1 MENAYKII
9 ASDGREYGPVTL
21 EELRHWCGEGRVGP
35 GTLIWLASESR
46 WQPAA
51 AVDQLKWDLPA
62 PPAIQVPSASS
73 SRGAP
78 TSESADLGSASG
90 SGPVDLDVLRPAGFW
105 IRLAAYF
112 VDMLILGAMVRL
124 ITLPW
129 ADALDLAQN
138 NAFAELKK
146 ASPDLQVLFQFW
158 RLMLAIEIP
167 AHFAYFVGFNGSWG
181 ASPGKLL
188 LGLRIVDAAGGPL
201 GYRRAFLRHCAEWVT
216 QITFGL
222 GFVICAFNVEKRA
235 LHDWL
240 ARTRVVSLRPRD
252 W

>member
-35 GTLIWLASESR
+35 GTLIWLAAESR
-46 WQPAA
+46 WQTAA
-51 AVDQLKWDLPA
+51 TVDQLKWDLPS
-62 PPAIQVPSASS
+62 PPAIQGSNPSRSQ
-73 SRGAP
+73 P
-78 TSESADLGSASG
+78 ESETNAGGRTGLFS
-90 SGPVDLDVLRPAGFW
+90 LDALRPAGFW

-112 VDMLILGAMVRL
+112 VDMLILGAMVQL
-124 ITLPW
+124 LTMPW
-129 ADALDLAQN
+129 ADAINPAQN

-146 ASPDLQVLFQFW
+146 TSPDLQVLFQFW

-188 LGLRIVDAAGGPL
+188 LGLRIVDSDGGPL
-201 GYRRAFLRHCAEWVT
+201 GYRRAFLRHCAEWLT

-222 GFVICAFNVEKRA
+222 GFVLCAFDSQKRA
-235 LHDWL
+235 LHDRF
-240 ARTRVVSLRPRD
+240 ARTRVVSIRPRD

>member
-35 GTLIWLASESR
+35 GTLIWLATESR
-46 WQPAA
+46 WQTAA
-51 AVDQLKWDLPA
+51 TVDQLKWDLPS
-62 PPAIQVPSASS
+62 PPAIQVSNPSRSQPES
-73 SRGAP
+73 EAP
-78 TSESADLGSASG
+78 TGAATGLFN
-90 SGPVDLDVLRPAGFW
+90 LDALRPAGFW

-124 ITLPW
+124 LTMPW

-146 ASPDLQVLFQFW
+146 TSPDLQVLFQFW

-181 ASPGKLL
+181 ATPGKLL
-188 LGLRIVDAAGGPL
+188 LGLRIVDTDGSPL
-201 GYRRAFLRHCAEWVT
+201 GYRRAFLRHCAEWLT

-222 GFVICAFNVEKRA
+222 GFVICAFDPQKRA
-235 LHDWL
+235 LHDRL
-240 ARTRVVSLRPRD
+240 ARTRVVSMRPRD

>member
-35 GTLIWLASESR
+35 GTLIWLAAESR

-51 AVDQLKWDLPA
+51 TVDQLKWDLPA
-62 PPAIQVPSASS
+62 PPGIQVSNPPRTQPEAETNI
-73 SRGAP
+73 GAG
-78 TSESADLGSASG
+78 TGLFN
-90 SGPVDLDVLRPAGFW
+90 LDALRPAGFW
-105 IRLAAYF
+105 IRLAAYL

-124 ITLPW
+124 ITMPW

-146 ASPDLQVLFQFW
+146 TSPDLQVLFQFW

-188 LGLRIVDAAGGPL
+188 LGLRILDSDGGPL
-201 GYRRAFLRHCAEWVT
+201 GYRRAFLRHCAEWLT

-222 GFVICAFNVEKRA
+222 GFVVCAFNVQKRA

-240 ARTRVVSLRPRD
+240 AHTRVVSIRPRVG
-252 W
+252 